1 MNKNLDSLSRV
12 NATTAAKVKNNLA
25 TDFLRNGN
33 RQMTPSWS
41 QTSITDQD
49 MYSGFGYATI
59 VRRANRTAVVGKRN
73 LYTNAAKPV
82 LEKAN
87 NDKTAVVHPYL
98 PLIRESK
105 NFNER
110 DFWYNIS
117 TYLDL
122 EGIFYLYAARR
133 VYADGHLGAVQSFSL
148 LNPYD
153 IRKVINQETG
163 ELGGYVETRNGK
175 TREIPRQM
183 IIPIRLMDPFKTGG
197 HFSMSDAARDAQF
210 TMKQAS
216 DYARQAIQ
224 GNLNTPG
231 IISTSIELEEE
242 DFDNFVSRLQNHTK
256 GEPIFGNG
264 AGTVDWVDMQTDL
277 DKAALADI
285 NSIHLSNLFAIGGV
299 SKTLMGMEESGTG
312 REVSRTQKDDFTEN
326 AIMPQIE
333 TIIDA
338 LNLDYRTHYE
348 DEWNKTHY
356 EIALDNPLES
366 DQEAEKAAVEVR
378 QAEFD
383 VMKSL
388 TDAGYSADV
397 ASKFARG
404 EIDITDL
411 GDPET
416 TEASDENDDD
426 VEGGPDRGTTDK
438 DREQDDNSVTY
449 NLSELANKQLVEI
462 HVNKVPIR
470 QFLPEAEIIYAQED
484 DGIAMIEASA
494 KESTEMIT
502 LNGIVAKDNV
512 DSLYTDIYGVFE
524 NGHVKLLTVS
534 RIDAQDAAK
543 EVEKR
548 YSKQKI
554 AVKR

>member
-1 MNKNLDSLSRV
+1 MNKNLDRLSRV
-12 NATTAAKVKNNLA
+12 NATTAAKTKNNLA

-33 RQMTPSWS
+33 RNMSPSWS
-41 QTSITDQD
+41 QTQITDQD

-73 LYTNAAKPV
+73 LYTNAAKKV
-82 LEKAN
+82 LEAAN
-87 NDKTAVVHPYL
+87 HDKTAVVHPYL

-105 NFNER
+105 NFSER
-110 DFWYNIS
+110 VFWYNIS

-122 EGIFYLYAARR
+122 EGVFYLYAARR

-148 LNPYD
+148 LNPYNV
-153 IRKVINQETG
+153 RKVVNSETG
-163 ELGGYVETRNGK
+163 EIGGYIETKNGK
-175 TREIPRQM
+175 TREIHKDM
-183 IIPIRLMDPFKTGG
+183 IIEISLLNPFDSNS
-197 HFSMSDAARDAQF
+197 HFALADAARDAQF

-231 IISTSIELEEE
+231 IISTSIELEDE
-242 DFDNFVSRLQNHTK
+242 DFANFVSRLQNHTK

-264 AGTVDWVDMQTDL
+264 SGTVDWVDMQTDL

-338 LNLDYRTHYE
+338 LNLDYRTHYPN
-348 DEWNKTHY
+348 EWEQTHY

-366 DQEAEKAAVEVR
+366 DQDAEKAAVEVR
-378 QAEFD
+378 SAEFE
-383 VMKSL
+383 VMKQL
-388 TDAGYSADV
+388 VDAGYSPNV
-397 ASKFARG
+397 AAKFARG

-411 GDPET
+411 GDPADT
-416 TEASDENDDD
+416 DADDGNDGDT
-426 VEGGPDRGTTDK
+426 EGGPDRG
-438 DREQDDNSVTY
+438 DNSVAY
-449 NLSELANKQLVEI
+449 NLNELAEKNLVEI
-462 HVNKVPIR
+462 QVNKVPLR
-470 QFLPEAEIIYAQED
+470 QFLPELEITYAQED
-484 DGIAMIEASA
+484 DGVAYIEESA
-494 KESTEMIT
+494 KESTEIIT
-502 LNGIVAKDNV
+502 LNGIVAKENRDK
-512 DSLYTDIYGVFE
+512 LYTDIYGVFE

-534 RIDAQDAAK
+534 RIDAEAATK